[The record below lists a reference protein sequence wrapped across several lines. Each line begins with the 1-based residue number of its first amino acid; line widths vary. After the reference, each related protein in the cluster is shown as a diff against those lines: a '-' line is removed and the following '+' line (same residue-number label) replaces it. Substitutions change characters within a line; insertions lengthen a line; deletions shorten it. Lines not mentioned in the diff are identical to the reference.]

1 MYRKASYIAAR
12 LVGLLVV
19 LLLAAAFA
27 VQQPSVQTRLSH
39 KILDRLTSNAD
50 AAVSYEQVRI
60 TPSGLIHIKDLCLV
74 DRAPYTADEFGRGWD
89 RVDTVFTA
97 RSITASLSIKGLF
110 AKKGIHVGRVNI
122 EDGMF
127 HLAIEPFNG
136 RNLANI
142 ARIFGGGASNGK
154 KPLPEKEV
162 FSVNKIS
169 LHNFRFRMN
178 SFVRMKQQ
186 RKEGAIYYDDLDVTL
201 DLKGHDLGL
210 SEGKIRG
217 TADKLS
223 LVEKSG
229 YRLNFLKGSC
239 TVRQG
244 FTIVED
250 IHIIDDWSDVKAAYY
265 SMSYDGAESFV
276 DYVSGVLMGGKVRK
290 GTRLSTKTLFYF
302 TGGLKD
308 IDSELAIESGDF
320 LGYVDDFE
328 VSGLKFRETASGISA
343 KDLRLRLTGLPDFRQ
358 SMLSAEGKELSF
370 TKSGL
375 ESILR
380 AFSPH
385 GKKAIRLPNNLSV
398 RQHYKLDFKASG
410 HISRISLSAHLASEA
425 GTLRVSGSVRNLL
438 SRRRSTEISGKVE
451 TFGLNVKEILE
462 GNPVGR
468 CSVYASASASLD
480 SGLSALTVDS
490 LRIDRLEFG
499 GYSYNSITATTQFS
513 EEQLNAEVRSS
524 DPNLRFAI
532 EASARLGSGHRPR
545 YASVS
550 GKVENLDLHALNLY
564 RRWNTARTH
573 FDIDFSIAMLDS
585 LADGH
590 AYLGGLQFENNDGL
604 KDIGAI
610 AARLSRT
617 GDKRSFHLES
627 DFADLDFRSDSD
639 VRHFLDDLQTVS
651 TRRELPSLY
660 TTEERPARNG
670 EYSLSLL
677 MKDSRDLFAFI
688 LPGLYIAN
696 GTTAKLDIS
705 NSGELFGKL
714 ESQRLAF
721 GTTYLLNTSLLLD
734 NGGEALSANIEG
746 EEFKTGNFNVE
757 APVLSLSAEK
767 DDLSAVLN
775 FDGFSSAGAKGE
787 IAAEGTIYRD
797 STGVPVFRCHP
808 LESFVNA
815 GGNTWKIDE
824 SDLVL
829 RGKDIYIKGF
839 RIHNRSQSLSIDGGY
854 TASSQD
860 TLRLALANMDIE
872 QVENFLPKRYGLKGV
887 MNGAMQLNTMAGH
900 APEMLMDFRADS
912 LCIGGKDAGN
922 LRIATILEDE
932 GEDIGIYLRHEIAG
946 RTTFYANGFYFLN
959 DGRTDITGDFDRFP
973 LAPAAPFLDKVF
985 SEMDGSIS
993 GTLKLNGQGGHF
1005 NAESK
1010 GLSLNDAR
1018 VKLAY
1023 TGASYTMSGPLRM
1036 DNSGLYFD
1044 GVQIRDDASGTG
1056 LLSGVMRYER
1066 GLENLSLDAR
1076 LDFSRLKFV
1085 DAPQRSSGLYGL
1097 LTAGGNASL
1106 QGPLNALTINAN
1118 VSTEGDGEIH
1128 IPLGGKMGG
1137 TGGNLLTFTEKEKEI
1152 DPYEQMLGTDIEK
1165 KKVASDMDIHA
1176 RLNVHSGVKA
1186 FVEMDTSVGNMAS
1199 FSGNGG
1205 VTVHLRPSKAVFDIT
1220 GDFNIREGDYQFVI
1234 PGIITKA
1241 FSIQEGSSIKFGGD
1255 ILNTELD
1262 INAIYRLRT
1271 SLSALVTDAQT
1282 AGARRLVE
1290 CEISISDRLRNPN
1303 ISFSV
1308 NVPDLNPTVKS
1319 QVDIA
1324 LRTSDKVQKQ
1334 FMALLLMGSFVPDEN
1349 SGVVNGSE
1357 ILFSNMTELMSN
1369 QLNTI
1374 LQKLDIPLDIGIGY
1388 QGTSQGTN
1396 MFDVAISTQLFNNRV
1411 IVGGTVA
1418 NRRFN
1423 NTVSSGD
1430 VVGDL
1435 DIQIKLDED
1444 GLFRLNIFSHSADE
1458 YTSYLDLSQRNGV
1471 GLSYQKEFSSFGDM
1485 WNRFLRRKKRSSG
1498 EADRQSGVTTIK
1510 IDADERQR

>member
-1 MYRKASYIAAR
+1 MYRKGSYIAAR
-12 LVGLLVV
+12 LVGLMVV

-27 VQQPSVQTRLSH
+27 VQLPSVQTTLGH

-60 TPSGLIHIKDLCLV
+60 TPSGLIHVKGLSLV
-74 DRAPYTADEFGRGWD
+74 DRDPYTEDEFSRGWD

-97 RSITASLSIKGLF
+97 KSITASFSIKSIF
-110 AKKGIHVGRVNI
+110 DRKGIHVGRVNI

-127 HLAIEPFNG
+127 HLAIEPFEG

-142 ARIFGGGASNGK
+142 ARIFGGGAPKEK
-154 KPLPEKEV
+154 KPLPEANI
-162 FSVNKIS
+162 FSVDKIS

-178 SFVRMKQQ
+178 SFVKMKKP

-201 DLKGHDLGL
+201 DLKGHDIGL
-210 SEGKIRG
+210 SGGKVRG

-229 YRLNFLKGSC
+229 YRLNSLSGSC

-244 FTIVED
+244 FTMVED
-250 IHIIDDWSDVKAAYY
+250 IHLVDEWSDVKAAYY
-265 SMSYDGAESFV
+265 SMSYGGAKAFRNYTAEV
-276 DYVSGVLMGGKVRK
+276 QMGGKIRR
-290 GTRLSTKTLFYF
+290 GTRLSTKTLFFF
-302 TGGLKD
+302 TGALDG
-308 IDSELAIESGDF
+308 IESELAVDRGDF

-328 VSGLKFRETASGISA
+328 VSNLKFTETASGISA
-343 KDLRLRLTGLPDFRQ
+343 QDLRLRLTGLPDFRQ
-358 SMLSAEGKELSF
+358 SMISAEGKELRF
-370 TKSGL
+370 TKAGL
-375 ESILR
+375 ETAIKEYSTR
-380 AFSPH
+380 
-385 GKKAIRLPNNLSV
+385 GKAVKLPGNLSGK
-398 RQHYKLDFKASG
+398 QHYRLDFKTSG
-410 HISRISLSAHLASEA
+410 HVSRLSLSAHLASEA
-425 GTLRVSGSVRNLL
+425 GSVRVSGSVRNLL
-438 SRRRSTEISGKVE
+438 SRRRPTEISGKVE
-451 TFGLNVKEILE
+451 TFSLNVKEILE
-462 GNPVGR
+462 GSPVGR

-480 SGLSALTVDS
+480 SGLSALAVDS
-490 LRIDRLEFG
+490 LRIDRLDLG
-499 GYSYNSITATTQFS
+499 GYGYNSITATAQLT
-513 EEQLNAEVRSS
+513 EEQLNAEVRSL
-524 DPNLRFAI
+524 DPNLKFAL
-532 EASARLGSGHRPR
+532 EASSRLDSGRRPR
-545 YASVS
+545 SASVY

-564 RRWNTARTH
+564 RRWNTARAR
-573 FDIDFSIAMLDS
+573 FGIDFSIAMLDS

-590 AYLGGLQFENNDGL
+590 AIIGGLEFENGDGV
-604 KDIGAI
+604 KDIGDI
-610 AARLSRT
+610 TARLSRT
-617 GDKRSFHLES
+617 GKERSFHLES
-627 DFADLDFRSDSD
+627 SFADMDFRGDSD
-639 VRHFLDDLQTVS
+639 IKHFIGDLQTVS
-651 TRRELPSLY
+651 TRRELPSLH
-660 TTEERPARNG
+660 TSGEPSAKNG
-670 EYSLSLL
+670 SYSLSLA
-677 MKDSRDLFAFI
+677 MKDSRDLFAFV
-688 LPGLYIAN
+688 LPGLYIAD

-705 NSGELFGKL
+705 KSGGLLGKL

-734 NGGEALSANIEG
+734 NEGGALSASIGG
-746 EEFKTGNFNVE
+746 EEFKAGSFSVS
-757 APVLSLSAEK
+757 APEFSVSAENDNLSAA
-767 DDLSAVLN
+767 LH
-775 FDGFSSAGAKGE
+775 FDGFSSAGGEGE
-787 IAAEGTIYRD
+787 ISAGGMIYRD
-797 STGVPVFRCHP
+797 STGVLVFKCHP
-808 LESFVNA
+808 LESFVKA
-815 GGNTWKIDE
+815 GKNTWRIDE
-824 SDLVL
+824 SDLVF
-829 RGKDIYIKGF
+829 RGKDVYVRGF
-839 RIHNRSQSLSIDGGY
+839 RIHNRDQFLSIDGGY
-854 TASSQD
+854 TTSSQD
-860 TLRLALANMDIE
+860 TLRLSLSHLDIE
-872 QVENFLPKRYGLKGV
+872 QVEDFLPKRYGLKGV
-887 MNGAMQLNTMAGH
+887 MDGSVQFNTMAGH

-912 LCIGGKDAGN
+912 LSIGGTDAGN

-946 RTTFYANGFYFLN
+946 RTTFYAHGFYFLN
-959 DGRTDITGDFDRFP
+959 DGRTDVSGDFDRFP

-985 SEMDGSIS
+985 SELDGSIS

-1005 NAESK
+1005 QAESK

-1018 VKLAY
+1018 MRLAY
-1023 TGASYTMSGPLRM
+1023 TGASYTMSGPLRV

-1044 GVQIRDDASGTG
+1044 GLQVRDDDAGTG
-1056 LLSGVMRYER
+1056 SLSGAMHYDG
-1066 GLENLSLDAR
+1066 GLENFSLDAR
-1076 LDFSRLKFV
+1076 LDFSRLKV
-1085 DAPQRSSGLYGL
+1085 IDTPQRDNGFYGRV
-1097 LTAGGNASL
+1097 TAGGSARL
-1106 QGPLNALTINAN
+1106 QGPLNALTVNAD
-1118 VSTEGDGEIH
+1118 VSTEGDGEVH
-1128 IPLGGKMGG
+1128 IPLGGRMSGSG
-1137 TGGNLLTFTEKEKEI
+1137 SNLLTFTEKQKEI
-1152 DPYEQMLGTDIEK
+1152 DPYEQMLGTGIVEK
-1165 KKVASDMDIHA
+1165 KGASDMDIHA

-1205 VTVHLRPSKAVFDIT
+1205 VSMHLRPSKAVFDLT
-1220 GDFNIREGDYQFVI
+1220 GDFNIREGDYQFII

-1262 INAIYRLRT
+1262 INAVYKLRT

-1290 CEISISDRLRNPN
+1290 CGINISDRLRNPN

-1319 QVDIA
+1319 QVDLA

-1334 FMALLLMGSFVPDEN
+1334 FMALLLMGTFVPDEN

-1411 IVGGTVA
+1411 VVGGTVA

-1444 GLFRLNIFSHSADE
+1444 GQFRLNIFSHSADE

-1471 GLSYQKEFSSFGDM
+1471 GLSYQKEFSSFADM
-1485 WNRFLRRKKRSSG
+1485 WNRFLGRKKAPAG
-1498 EADRQSGVTTIK
+1498 EEDRQSGVTTIK
-1510 IDADERQR
+1510 IEANEQQR

>member
-27 VQQPSVQTRLSH
+27 VQLPSVQTTLSH

-50 AAVSYEQVRI
+50 AAVSYDQVRV
-60 TPSGLIHIKDLCLV
+60 TPSGLIHIKGLCLV

-110 AKKGIHVGRVNI
+110 AKKGVHVGRVNI

-127 HLAIEPFNG
+127 HLAIEPFED

-142 ARIFGGGASNGK
+142 ARIFGGGAPKEK

-162 FSVNKIS
+162 FSVDKIS

-201 DLKGHDLGL
+201 DLKGHDIGL
-210 SEGKIRG
+210 SGGKVRG

-223 LVEKSG
+223 FVEKSG
-229 YRLNFLKGSC
+229 YRLNFLSGSC

-250 IHIIDDWSDVKAAYY
+250 IHLVDEWSDVKAAYY
-265 SMSYDGAESFV
+265 SMSYDGAEAFR
-276 DYVSGVLMGGKVRK
+276 DYVSGVLMGGKVSK

-302 TGGLKD
+302 TGGLRD
-308 IDSELAIESGDF
+308 IDSELAVESGDF
-320 LGYVDDFE
+320 LGYVNDFE
-328 VSGLKFRETASGISA
+328 VSGLKFRETASDISA

-358 SMLSAEGKELSF
+358 SMLSAEGKELRF
-370 TKSGL
+370 TKAGL

-380 AFSPH
+380 SFSPR
-385 GKKAIRLPNNLSV
+385 GKAIRLPENISGK
-398 RQHYKLDFKASG
+398 QHYRLDFTASG
-410 HISRISLSAHLASEA
+410 HVSRLSLSAHLASEA
-425 GTLRVSGSVRNLL
+425 GSLRASGSVRNLL
-438 SRRRSTEISGKVE
+438 SRRRATEISGKVE
-451 TFGLNVKEILE
+451 TFSLNVKEILK
-462 GNPVGR
+462 GSPVGR

-480 SGLSALTVDS
+480 SGLSALAVDS

-499 GYSYNSITATTQFS
+499 GYGYNSITATAQFS
-513 EEQLNAEVRSS
+513 EEQLNAAVRSS
-524 DPNLRFAI
+524 DPNLKFAI
-532 EASARLGSGHRPR
+532 EASSRLGSGRRPR
-545 YASVS
+545 NASVS

-564 RRWNTARTH
+564 RRWNTARTN

-590 AYLGGLQFENNDGL
+590 IFLGGLQFENSDGL
-604 KDIGAI
+604 KDIGDI

-617 GDKRSFHLES
+617 GKERSFHFES
-627 DFADLDFRSDSD
+627 AFADLDFRSDSD
-639 VRHFLDDLQTVS
+639 VRHFMNDLQAVS

-660 TTEERPARNG
+660 TTEERPAKNG

-677 MKDSRDLFAFI
+677 MKDSRDLFAFV

-746 EEFKTGNFNVE
+746 EEFKTGNFSVD
-757 APVLSLSAEK
+757 APTLSLSAEK
-767 DDLSAVLN
+767 DDLSAVLHFN
-775 FDGFSSAGAKGE
+775 AFSSAGGEGE

-815 GGNTWKIDE
+815 GGSTWKIDE

-829 RGKDIYIKGF
+829 RGKDIYVKGF
-839 RIHNRSQSLSIDGGY
+839 RIHNRNQSLSIDGGY
-854 TASSQD
+854 AKSSQD
-860 TLRLALANMDIE
+860 TLRLALSNVDIE

-887 MNGAMQLNTMAGH
+887 MDGTMQLNTMAGH

-912 LCIGGKDAGN
+912 LSIGGTDAGS

-946 RTTFYANGFYFLN
+946 RTTFYAHGFYFLN
-959 DGRTDITGDFDRFP
+959 DGRTDVSGDFDRFP

-993 GTLKLNGQGGHF
+993 GTLKINGQGGHF

-1044 GVQIRDDASGTG
+1044 GVQIRDDAAGTG
-1056 LLSGVMRYER
+1056 LLSGAMRYEG
-1066 GLENLSLDAR
+1066 GLDNLSLDAR
-1076 LDFSRLKFV
+1076 LDFSRLKLV
-1085 DAPQRSSGLYGL
+1085 DAPQRSSGFYGL

-1106 QGPLNALTINAN
+1106 QGPLNALTVNAD

-1128 IPLGGKMGG
+1128 IPLGGKMGAS
-1137 TGGNLLTFTEKEKEI
+1137 GGNLLTFTEKEKEI
-1152 DPYEQMLGTDIEK
+1152 DPYEQMLGTGIVK
-1165 KKVASDMDIHA
+1165 KKGSSDMDIHA

-1205 VTVHLRPSKAVFDIT
+1205 VTMHLRPSKAVFDLT
-1220 GDFNIREGDYQFVI
+1220 GDFNIREGDYQFII

-1262 INAIYRLRT
+1262 INAIYKLRT
-1271 SLSALVTDAQT
+1271 SLSAIVTDAQT

-1290 CEISISDRLRNPN
+1290 CGISISDRLRNPN

-1319 QVDIA
+1319 QIDLA

-1444 GLFRLNIFSHSADE
+1444 GQFRLNIFSHSADE

-1471 GLSYQKEFSSFGDM
+1471 GLSFQKEFSSFTDM
-1485 WNRFLRRKKRSSG
+1485 WNRFLRGKKTPAG
-1498 EADRQSGVTTIK
+1498 EAGRQSGVTTIK
-1510 IDADERQR
+1510 IEADERQR